1 MLRLVI
7 LVPGTVE
14 ALDVLDALPTVED
27 RMAVLVDERRLGR
40 VELGVHGVA
49 SPITD
54 RQPADCRRRPPRWVA
69 ARRTDRASGGR
80 RCSAY
85 ALCRVR
91 CAGQRTP
98 RGRQRGRAS
107 PARTR

>member
-27 RMAVLVDERRLGR
+27 RMAVLVDEGRLGR
-40 VELGVHGVA
+40 VELGGHGVA

-54 RQPADCRRRPPRWVA
+54 RQPAEGRRRPPRWVA
-69 ARRTDRASGGR
+69 ARRTDRALGGR
-80 RCSAY
+80 RCSAC

-91 CAGQRTP
+91 CAGPRTP
-98 RGRQRGRAS
+98 RGPQRGRS
-107 PARTR
+107 CLTRTR